1 MLTRDELEGLIRG
14 GEVDT
19 VLMVFP
25 DLQGRLVGKRTTGR
39 FFLQSVADAGT
50 ENCDYLIACDMD
62 NNPVPGYRF
71 TSYAQGYGDMLAKA
85 DWHTVRLIPWVP
97 KTAMIMCD
105 LLDVETHE
113 LIEVAPRSILQHQVD
128 AAAAMGF
135 LPMVAIFGIFYFLLF
150 LPMQRQK
157 KQTAQMLQNLKKG
170 DIVVTSGGL
179 VGMIVDVNA
188 EDDTIVIKVKPDNV
202 KLQMARS
209 AVASLQNPADAPK

>member
-1 MLTRDELEGLIRG
+1 MILSLFVSSSPLN
-14 GEVDT
+14 
-19 VLMVFP
+19 
-25 DLQGRLVGKRTTGR
+25 
-39 FFLQSVADAGT
+39 SV
-50 ENCDYLIACDMD
+50 
-62 NNPVPGYRF
+62 V
-71 TSYAQGYGDMLAKA
+71 
-85 DWHTVRLIPWVP
+85 
-97 KTAMIMCD
+97 
-105 LLDVETHE
+105 
-113 LIEVAPRSILQHQVD
+113 
-128 AAAAMGF
+128 GF

-209 AVASLQNPADAPK
+209 AVASLQSPADAPK